1 MKFKKQP
8 IGLKKKSIK
17 NDLEIDLEENLNI
30 NNEIVKTSNKVL
42 NTLINN
48 RINTDSNTINKN
60 NANLRGTVH
69 FKNIKEN
76 KVFSDKQTYTKK
88 ELRKTMS
95 GFFNK
100 QKRASINNFREF
112 TALNTN
118 NKKIMNH
125 SFSIRNLNVNK
136 LIKKTNNYI
145 TYDDLYFEDDMFIPE
160 SSSFPNEN
168 EEDFLLK
175 LQFIE
180 DNDYNEDIIDFSKRS
195 NSINYKIDN
204 KDNIHMK
211 YFSNKEKQ
219 IDKKPSELKIDDLF
233 FEEKEIKGKN
243 ILFLDSQRNS
253 NNTLNTLRTNS
264 ISKNDSNEPSISFIS
279 INLLIKKIA
288 LENFRN
294 NYPDVMKCFMQ
305 QFKYFI
311 PLNKLI
317 KKLISAI
324 NFYKKLNKNS
334 TELVLLLDEIILEN
348 YYSIIEDK
356 SLIEQIKSFYNQIIN
371 IKWNNLQ
378 IKEHI
383 KTINSLLL
391 NKDFEVHKKKNNNN
405 TSFNKNKNTISEKKH
420 TLGAKSKSFYLHK
433 KCNKEIKEKS
443 RKHNYNYFYIFD
455 YTKEELAAYLTID
468 SYQLISNI
476 PIDEFFNKKFCS
488 KTKEKSA
495 PNIIKITNRASK
507 LVLFIIEDICSYD
520 RKSERVEVIEKWLKV
535 AFVCLEMKNFNDLI
549 MLNSLFCSYLFKKMK
564 LTWQKIP
571 KKTLNYIDKLKKF
584 CSGNQC
590 YINIRKEMFKC
601 KGKPHVPYLGILLKE
616 IMGIEELKYII
627 DNSNINVRKLL
638 KLNHTI
644 NHFFEFT
651 QQKYN
656 FDKSNSL
663 EILSNI
669 NPLDSEEIEDIIKKL
684 EPKLTISAKKNDKK
698 RITNSDKLFYKQN

>member
-8 IGLKKKSIK
+8 ISLKKKSVM
-17 NDLEIDLEENLNI
+17 NDLDLDENLNI
-30 NNEIVKTSNKVL
+30 NKEIIKTSNKVL

-48 RINTDSNTINKN
+48 RINTDSNKIINN
-60 NANLRGTVH
+60 NSNLRGTIH
-69 FKNIKEN
+69 FKDIKEN
-76 KVFSDKQTYTKK
+76 KVFSDKQIYTKK

-118 NKKIMNH
+118 NKKTMNH
-125 SFSIRNLNVNK
+125 SFNIRNLNVNK
-136 LIKKTNNYI
+136 LIKKNYNYI
-145 TYDDLYFEDDMFIPE
+145 TYDDFYFEDDMFIPE

-180 DNDYNEDIIDFSKRS
+180 ENDYNEDIIDFSKRS
-195 NSINYKIDN
+195 NSISHKIDN

-211 YFSNKEKQ
+211 YFSNKEKK
-219 IDKKPSELKIDDLF
+219 IDKKSSELKIDDLF
-233 FEEKEIKGKN
+233 FEENEIKGKN
-243 ILFLDSQRNS
+243 ILFLDNQRNS
-253 NNTLNTLRTNS
+253 NNIHRNNS
-264 ISKNDSNEPSISFIS
+264 ITKTDSNESNISFIS
-279 INLLIKKIA
+279 INLFIKKIA
-288 LENFRN
+288 FENFRN

-311 PLNKLI
+311 PINKLI
-317 KKLISAI
+317 KKLISAF
-324 NFYKKLNKNS
+324 NFYRKLNKNS
-334 TELVLLLDEIILEN
+334 TELILLLDEIILEN

-356 SLIEQIKSFYNQIIN
+356 SLIEQIKNFYSQVIN

-378 IKEHI
+378 VKEHI
-383 KTINSLLL
+383 KTINSFLL
-391 NKDFEVHKKKNNNN
+391 NKDFEVNKKKNSNNISFNNN
-405 TSFNKNKNTISEKKH
+405 RNTIIDKRY
-420 TLGAKSKSFYLHK
+420 TLGVKSKSFFGYK
-433 KCNKEIKEKS
+433 KSNKEIKEKS

-520 RKSERVEVIEKWLKV
+520 HKSERVEAIEKWLKV
-535 AFVCLEMKNFNDLI
+535 AFACLEMKNFNDLI

-571 KKTLNYIDKLKKF
+571 KKTLNYIEKLKKF

-601 KGKPHVPYLGILLKE
+601 KGKAYVPYLGILLKE

-638 KLNHTI
+638 KLNQAI
-644 NHFFEFT
+644 SHFFEFRH
-651 QQKYN
+651 QKYN
-656 FDKSNSL
+656 FGKSNNL

-669 NPLDSEEIEDIIKKL
+669 NPLDSEEIEEIIKQL
-684 EPKLTISAKKNDKK
+684 EPKLMVSAKKGDKK
-698 RITNSDKLFYKQN
+698 RITNSDKLFYK

>member
-8 IGLKKKSIK
+8 ISLKKKSVM
-17 NDLEIDLEENLNI
+17 NDLEIDLDENLNI
-30 NNEIVKTSNKVL
+30 NKEIVKTSNKVL

-48 RINTDSNTINKN
+48 RIITDSNKISKN
-60 NANLRGTVH
+60 NSNLRGTVH
-69 FKNIKEN
+69 FKDSKEN

-112 TALNTN
+112 TALNVN
-118 NKKIMNH
+118 NKKTMNH

-136 LIKKTNNYI
+136 LVKKAYNNI
-145 TYDDLYFEDDMFIPE
+145 TYDDFYFEDDMFIPE

-180 DNDYNEDIIDFSKRS
+180 ENDYNEDIIDFTKRS
-195 NSINYKIDN
+195 NSISHKIDN
-204 KDNIHMK
+204 KDNIHLK
-211 YFSNKEKQ
+211 FFSNKEKK
-219 IDKKPSELKIDDLF
+219 IENKKSSELKIDDLF
-233 FEEKEIKGKN
+233 FEENEIKGKN
-243 ILFLDSQRNS
+243 ILFLDNQRNS
-253 NNTLNTLRTNS
+253 YNIHRNNS
-264 ISKNDSNEPSISFIS
+264 ITKTDSNEANISFIS
-279 INLLIKKIA
+279 VNLLIKKIA
-288 LENFRN
+288 FENFRN

-317 KKLISAI
+317 KKLISAF
-324 NFYKKLNKNS
+324 NFYKKLNKYS
-334 TELVLLLDEIILEN
+334 TELILLLDEIVLEN

-356 SLIEQIKSFYNQIIN
+356 SLIEQIKNFYSQIFS

-378 IKEHI
+378 VKEHL
-383 KTINSLLL
+383 KAINSLLF
-391 NKDFEVHKKKNNNN
+391 NKDFEFNKKKNNNN
-405 TSFNKNKNTISEKKH
+405 TSFNKNRNTIIDKRY
-420 TLGAKSKSFYLHK
+420 TLGVKSKSFYGHK
-433 KCNKEIKEKS
+433 KSNKEIKEKS

-507 LVLFIIEDICSYD
+507 LVLYIIEDICSYD
-520 RKSERVEVIEKWLKV
+520 HKSERVEAIEKWLKV
-535 AFVCLEMKNFNDLI
+535 AFACLEMKNFNDLI

-571 KKTLNYIDKLKKF
+571 KKTLNYIEKLKKF

-601 KGKPHVPYLGILLKE
+601 KGKAHVPYLGILLKE

-638 KLNHTI
+638 KLNQAI
-644 NHFFEFT
+644 YHFFEFR
-651 QQKYN
+651 QHKYN
-656 FDKSNSL
+656 VGKSNNL

-669 NPLDSEEIEDIIKKL
+669 NPLDSEEIEEIIKQL
-684 EPKLTISAKKNDKK
+684 EPKLTISAKKGDKK
-698 RITNSDKLFYKQN
+698 RITNSDKLFYK

>member
-8 IGLKKKSIK
+8 ISLKKKSVM
-17 NDLEIDLEENLNI
+17 NDLDLDENLNI
-30 NNEIVKTSNKVL
+30 NKEIIKTSNKVL

-48 RINTDSNTINKN
+48 RINTDSNKIIKN
-60 NANLRGTVH
+60 NSNLRGTIN
-69 FKNIKEN
+69 FKDIKEN
-76 KVFSDKQTYTKK
+76 KVFSDKQIYTKK

-118 NKKIMNH
+118 NKKTMNH
-125 SFSIRNLNVNK
+125 SFNIRNLNVNK
-136 LIKKTNNYI
+136 LIKKNYNYI
-145 TYDDLYFEDDMFIPE
+145 TYDDFYFEDDMFIPE

-180 DNDYNEDIIDFSKRS
+180 ENDYNEDIIDFSKRS
-195 NSINYKIDN
+195 NSISHKIDN

-211 YFSNKEKQ
+211 YFSNKEKK
-219 IDKKPSELKIDDLF
+219 IDKKSSELKIDDLF
-233 FEEKEIKGKN
+233 FEENEIKGKN
-243 ILFLDSQRNS
+243 ILFLDNQRNS
-253 NNTLNTLRTNS
+253 NNIHRNNS
-264 ISKNDSNEPSISFIS
+264 ITKTDSNESNISFIS
-279 INLLIKKIA
+279 INLFIKKIA
-288 LENFRN
+288 FENFRN

-311 PLNKLI
+311 PINKLI
-317 KKLISAI
+317 KKLISAF
-324 NFYKKLNKNS
+324 NFYRKLNKNS
-334 TELVLLLDEIILEN
+334 TELILLLDEIILEN

-356 SLIEQIKSFYNQIIN
+356 NLIEQIKNFYSQVIN

-378 IKEHI
+378 VKEHI
-383 KTINSLLL
+383 KTINSFLL
-391 NKDFEVHKKKNNNN
+391 NKDFEVNKKKNSNNISFNNN
-405 TSFNKNKNTISEKKH
+405 RNTIIDKRY
-420 TLGAKSKSFYLHK
+420 TLGVKSKSFFGYK
-433 KCNKEIKEKS
+433 KSNKEIKEKS

-507 LVLFIIEDICSYD
+507 LVLFIVEDICSYD
-520 RKSERVEVIEKWLKV
+520 HKSERVEAIEKWLKV
-535 AFVCLEMKNFNDLI
+535 AFACLEMKNFNDLI

-571 KKTLNYIDKLKKF
+571 KKTLNYIEKLKKF

-590 YINIRKEMFKC
+590 YINIRKEIFKC
-601 KGKPHVPYLGILLKE
+601 KGKAHVPYLGILLKE

-638 KLNHTI
+638 KLNQAI
-644 NHFFEFT
+644 SHFFEFRH
-651 QQKYN
+651 QKYN
-656 FDKSNSL
+656 FGKSNNL

-669 NPLDSEEIEDIIKKL
+669 NPLDSEEIEEIIKQL
-684 EPKLTISAKKNDKK
+684 EPKLTVSAKKGDKK
-698 RITNSDKLFYKQN
+698 RITNSDKLFYK

>member
-1 MKFKKQP
+1 
-8 IGLKKKSIK
+8 
-17 NDLEIDLEENLNI
+17 
-30 NNEIVKTSNKVL
+30 
-42 NTLINN
+42 
-48 RINTDSNTINKN
+48 
-60 NANLRGTVH
+60 
-69 FKNIKEN
+69 
-76 KVFSDKQTYTKK
+76 
-88 ELRKTMS
+88 MS

-118 NKKIMNH
+118 NKKTMNH

-136 LIKKTNNYI
+136 IIKNTNNYI
-145 TYDDLYFEDDMFIPE
+145 TYDDFYFEDDMFIPE

-180 DNDYNEDIIDFSKRS
+180 DNDYNEDIIDFTKRS
-195 NSINYKIDN
+195 NSISHKIDN

-211 YFSNKEKQ
+211 YFSNKEKKF
-219 IDKKPSELKIDDLF
+219 DKQSSELKIDELF
-233 FEEKEIKGKN
+233 FEENEIKGKN
-243 ILFLDSQRNS
+243 ILFLDNQRNS
-253 NNTLNTLRTNS
+253 NNIYRNNS
-264 ISKNDSNEPSISFIS
+264 ITKNDSNESNISFIS
-279 INLLIKKIA
+279 INLFIKKIA
-288 LENFRN
+288 FENFRN
-294 NYPDVMKCFMQ
+294 NYPDVMKCFMH

-311 PLNKLI
+311 PLNKFI
-317 KKLISAI
+317 KKLISAF
-324 NFYKKLNKNS
+324 NFYKKLSKNS
-334 TELVLLLDEIILEN
+334 TELVLLLDEIVLEN

-356 SLIEQIKSFYNQIIN
+356 NLLEQIKNFYSQIIN

-378 IKEHI
+378 VKEHI
-383 KTINSLLL
+383 KTINSFLL
-391 NKDFEVHKKKNNNN
+391 NKDFEVNKKKNNNN
-405 TSFNKNKNTISEKKH
+405 TSFKKIRNNIIDQKH
-420 TLGAKSKSFYLHK
+420 ILGAKSKSFYGHK
-433 KCNKEIKEKS
+433 KSNKEIKEKT

-476 PIDEFFNKKFCS
+476 PIEEFFNKKFCS

-495 PNIIKITNRASK
+495 PNIIKITDRASK

-520 RKSERVEVIEKWLKV
+520 RKSERVDAIEKWLRV
-535 AFVCLEMKNFNDLI
+535 AFVCMEMKNFNDLI

-571 KKTLNYIDKLKKF
+571 KKTLNYIEKLKKF

-590 YINIRKEMFKC
+590 YINIRKEIFKC

-638 KLNHTI
+638 KLNQAI
-644 NHFFEFT
+644 SHFFEFRH
-651 QQKYN
+651 QKYN
-656 FDKSNSL
+656 FGKSNNL

-669 NPLDSEEIEDIIKKL
+669 NPLDSEEIEEIIKQL
-684 EPKLTISAKKNDKK
+684 EPKLTVSVKKGDKK
-698 RITNSDKLFYKQN
+698 RITNSDKLFYK

>member
-8 IGLKKKSIK
+8 ISLKKKSVM
-17 NDLEIDLEENLNI
+17 NDLDLDENLNI
-30 NNEIVKTSNKVL
+30 NKEIIKTSNKVL

-48 RINTDSNTINKN
+48 RINTDSNKIIKN
-60 NANLRGTVH
+60 NSNLRGTIH
-69 FKNIKEN
+69 FKDIKEN
-76 KVFSDKQTYTKK
+76 KVFSDKQIYTKK

-118 NKKIMNH
+118 NKKTMNH
-125 SFSIRNLNVNK
+125 SFNIRNLNVNK
-136 LIKKTNNYI
+136 LIKKNYNYI
-145 TYDDLYFEDDMFIPE
+145 TYDDFYFEDDMFIPE

-180 DNDYNEDIIDFSKRS
+180 ENDYNEDIIDFSKRS
-195 NSINYKIDN
+195 NSISYKIDN

-211 YFSNKEKQ
+211 YFSNKEKK
-219 IDKKPSELKIDDLF
+219 IDKKSSELKIDDLF
-233 FEEKEIKGKN
+233 FEENEIKGKN
-243 ILFLDSQRNS
+243 ILFLDNQRNS
-253 NNTLNTLRTNS
+253 NNIHRNNS
-264 ISKNDSNEPSISFIS
+264 ITKTDSNESNISFIS
-279 INLLIKKIA
+279 INLFIKKIA
-288 LENFRN
+288 FENFRN

-311 PLNKLI
+311 PINKLI
-317 KKLISAI
+317 KKLISAF
-324 NFYKKLNKNS
+324 NFYRKLNKNS
-334 TELVLLLDEIILEN
+334 TELILLLDEIILEN

-356 SLIEQIKSFYNQIIN
+356 SLIEQIKNFYSQVIN

-378 IKEHI
+378 VKEHI
-383 KTINSLLL
+383 KTINSFLL
-391 NKDFEVHKKKNNNN
+391 NKDFEVNKKKNSNNISFNNN
-405 TSFNKNKNTISEKKH
+405 RNTIIDKRY
-420 TLGAKSKSFYLHK
+420 TLGVKSKSFFGYK
-433 KCNKEIKEKS
+433 KSNKEIKEKS

-507 LVLFIIEDICSYD
+507 LVLFIVEDICSYD
-520 RKSERVEVIEKWLKV
+520 HKSERVEAIEKWLKV
-535 AFVCLEMKNFNDLI
+535 AFACLEMKNFNDLI

-571 KKTLNYIDKLKKF
+571 KKTLNYIEKLKKF

-601 KGKPHVPYLGILLKE
+601 KGKAHVPYLGILLKE

-638 KLNHTI
+638 KLNQAI
-644 NHFFEFT
+644 SHFFEFRH
-651 QQKYN
+651 QKYN
-656 FDKSNSL
+656 FGKSNNL

-669 NPLDSEEIEDIIKKL
+669 NPLDSEEIEEIIKQL
-684 EPKLTISAKKNDKK
+684 EPKLMVSAKKGDKK
-698 RITNSDKLFYKQN
+698 RITNSDKLFYK

>member
-8 IGLKKKSIK
+8 ISLKKKSVM
-17 NDLEIDLEENLNI
+17 NDLEIDLDENLNI
-30 NNEIVKTSNKVL
+30 NKEIIKTSNKVL

-48 RINTDSNTINKN
+48 RINTDSNKIIKN
-60 NANLRGTVH
+60 NSNLRGTIH
-69 FKNIKEN
+69 FKDIKEN
-76 KVFSDKQTYTKK
+76 KVFSDKQAYTKK

-118 NKKIMNH
+118 NKKTMNH
-125 SFSIRNLNVNK
+125 SFNIRNLNVNK
-136 LIKKTNNYI
+136 LIKKNYNYI
-145 TYDDLYFEDDMFIPE
+145 TYDDFYFEDDMFIPE

-180 DNDYNEDIIDFSKRS
+180 ENDYNEDIIDFSKRS
-195 NSINYKIDN
+195 NSISHKIDN

-211 YFSNKEKQ
+211 YFSNKEKK
-219 IDKKPSELKIDDLF
+219 IDKKSSELKIDDLF
-233 FEEKEIKGKN
+233 FEENEIKGKN
-243 ILFLDSQRNS
+243 ILFLDNQRNS
-253 NNTLNTLRTNS
+253 NNIYRNNS
-264 ISKNDSNEPSISFIS
+264 ITKNDSNESNISFIS
-279 INLLIKKIA
+279 INLFIKKIA
-288 LENFRN
+288 FENFRN

-311 PLNKLI
+311 PINKLI
-317 KKLISAI
+317 KKLISAF
-324 NFYKKLNKNS
+324 NFYRKLNKNS
-334 TELVLLLDEIILEN
+334 TELILLLDEIILEN

-356 SLIEQIKSFYNQIIN
+356 SLIEQIKNFYSQVIN

-378 IKEHI
+378 VKEHI
-383 KTINSLLL
+383 KTINSLLM
-391 NKDFEVHKKKNNNN
+391 NKDFEVNKKKNNNN
-405 TSFNKNKNTISEKKH
+405 TSFNKIRNTINDKKH
-420 TLGAKSKSFYLHK
+420 ILGAKSKSFYGHK
-433 KCNKEIKEKS
+433 KSNKEIKEKS

-476 PIDEFFNKKFCS
+476 PIEEFFNKKFCS

-507 LVLFIIEDICSYD
+507 LVLFIVEDICSYD
-520 RKSERVEVIEKWLKV
+520 HKSERVEAIEKWLKV
-535 AFVCLEMKNFNDLI
+535 AFACLEMKNFNDLI

-571 KKTLNYIDKLKKF
+571 KKTLNYIEKLKKF

-601 KGKPHVPYLGILLKE
+601 KGKAYVPYLGILLKE

-638 KLNHTI
+638 KLNQAI
-644 NHFFEFT
+644 SHFFEFRH
-651 QQKYN
+651 QKYN
-656 FDKSNSL
+656 FGKSNNL

-669 NPLDSEEIEDIIKKL
+669 NPLDSEEIEEIIKQL
-684 EPKLTISAKKNDKK
+684 EPKLTVSAKKGDKK
-698 RITNSDKLFYKQN
+698 RITNSDKLFYK

>member
-8 IGLKKKSIK
+8 ITLKKKSVI
-17 NDLEIDLEENLNI
+17 NDYEIDLDENLNI
-30 NNEIVKTSNKVL
+30 NKEIIKTSNKVL

-48 RINTDSNTINKN
+48 KINTDSNKIIKSNY
-60 NANLRGTVH
+60 NLRGTLP
-69 FKNIKEN
+69 FKDKNEN
-76 KVFSDKQTYTKK
+76 KVFSEKQIYTKK

-118 NKKIMNH
+118 NKKTMNH

-136 LIKKTNNYI
+136 IIKKTNNYI
-145 TYDDLYFEDDMFIPE
+145 TYDDFYFEDDMFIPE

-180 DNDYNEDIIDFSKRS
+180 ENDYNEDIIDFSKRS
-195 NSINYKIDN
+195 NSISHKIDN

-211 YFSNKEKQ
+211 YFSNKEKKF
-219 IDKKPSELKIDDLF
+219 DKQSSELKIDELF
-233 FEEKEIKGKN
+233 FEENEIKGKN
-243 ILFLDSQRNS
+243 ILFLDNQRNS
-253 NNTLNTLRTNS
+253 NNIHRNNS
-264 ISKNDSNEPSISFIS
+264 ITKTDSNESNISFIS
-279 INLLIKKIA
+279 INLFIKKIA
-288 LENFRN
+288 FENFRN
-294 NYPDVMKCFMQ
+294 NYPNIMKCFMQ

-317 KKLISAI
+317 KKLISAF
-324 NFYKKLNKNS
+324 NFYKKLNRNS
-334 TELVLLLDEIILEN
+334 TELVLLLDELVLEN

-356 SLIEQIKSFYNQIIN
+356 SLIEQIKIFYSQIIN

-383 KTINSLLL
+383 KTINSLLM
-391 NKDFEVHKKKNNNN
+391 NKDFEVNKKKNNNN
-405 TSFNKNKNTISEKKH
+405 TSFNKIRNTINDKKH
-420 TLGAKSKSFYLHK
+420 FLGAKSKSFYGHK
-433 KCNKEIKEKS
+433 KSNKEIKEKS

-507 LVLFIIEDICSYD
+507 LVLFIVEDICSYD
-520 RKSERVEVIEKWLKV
+520 HKSERVEAIEKWLKV
-535 AFVCLEMKNFNDLI
+535 AFACLEMKNFNDLI

-571 KKTLNYIDKLKKF
+571 KKTLNYIEKLKKF

-601 KGKPHVPYLGILLKE
+601 KGKAHVPYLGILLKE

-638 KLNHTI
+638 KLNQAI
-644 NHFFEFT
+644 CHFFEFK

-656 FDKSNSL
+656 FDKSNNL

-669 NPLDSEEIEDIIKKL
+669 NPLESEEIEDIIKQL
-684 EPKLTISAKKNDKK
+684 EPKLTISAKKNDRK
-698 RITNSDKLFYKQN
+698 RITNSDKLFYK

>member
-8 IGLKKKSIK
+8 ISLKKKSVI
-17 NDLEIDLEENLNI
+17 NDYEIDLDENLNI
-30 NNEIVKTSNKVL
+30 NKEIIKTSNKVL

-48 RINTDSNTINKN
+48 KINTDSNKIIKSNC
-60 NANLRGTVH
+60 NLRGTLP
-69 FKNIKEN
+69 FKDIKEN
-76 KVFSDKQTYTKK
+76 KVFSDKQIYTKK

-118 NKKIMNH
+118 NKKTMNH

-136 LIKKTNNYI
+136 IIKKTNNYI
-145 TYDDLYFEDDMFIPE
+145 TYDDFYFEDDMFIPE

-180 DNDYNEDIIDFSKRS
+180 ENDYNEDIIDFTKRS
-195 NSINYKIDN
+195 NSISHKIDN

-211 YFSNKEKQ
+211 YFSNKEKKFEKQ
-219 IDKKPSELKIDDLF
+219 SSELKIDDLF
-233 FEEKEIKGKN
+233 FEENEIKGKN
-243 ILFLDSQRNS
+243 ILFLDNQRNS
-253 NNTLNTLRTNS
+253 NNINRNNS
-264 ISKNDSNEPSISFIS
+264 ITKNDSNESNISFIS
-279 INLLIKKIA
+279 INLFIKKIA
-288 LENFRN
+288 FENFRN
-294 NYPDVMKCFMQ
+294 NYPDIMKCFMQ

-317 KKLISAI
+317 KKLISAF
-324 NFYKKLNKNS
+324 NFYKKLNRNS
-334 TELVLLLDEIILEN
+334 TELVLLLDELVLEN

-356 SLIEQIKSFYNQIIN
+356 SLIEQIKNFYSQIIN

-383 KTINSLLL
+383 KTINSLLM
-391 NKDFEVHKKKNNNN
+391 NKDFEVNKKKNNNN
-405 TSFNKNKNTISEKKH
+405 TSFNKIRNTINDKKH
-420 TLGAKSKSFYLHK
+420 FLGAKSKSFYGHK
-433 KCNKEIKEKS
+433 KSNKEIKEKS

-520 RKSERVEVIEKWLKV
+520 HKSERVDAIEKWLRV
-535 AFVCLEMKNFNDLI
+535 AFVCMEMKNFNDLI

-601 KGKPHVPYLGILLKE
+601 KGKAHVPYLGILLKE

-638 KLNHTI
+638 KLNQAI
-644 NHFFEFT
+644 GHFFEFK

-656 FDKSNSL
+656 FDKSNNL

-669 NPLDSEEIEDIIKKL
+669 NPLDSEEIEDIIKQL
-684 EPKLTISAKKNDKK
+684 EPKLIISAKKNDRK
-698 RITNSDKLFYKQN
+698 RITNSDKLFYK

>member
-8 IGLKKKSIK
+8 ISLKKKSVI
-17 NDLEIDLEENLNI
+17 NDYEIDLDENLNI
-30 NNEIVKTSNKVL
+30 NKEIIKTSNKVL

-48 RINTDSNTINKN
+48 RINTDSNKIIKN
-60 NANLRGTVH
+60 NSNLRGTLP
-69 FKNIKEN
+69 FKDIKEN
-76 KVFSDKQTYTKK
+76 KVFSDKQIYTKK

-118 NKKIMNH
+118 NKKTMNH
-125 SFSIRNLNVNK
+125 SFNIRNLNVNK
-136 LIKKTNNYI
+136 LIKKNYNYI
-145 TYDDLYFEDDMFIPE
+145 TYDDFYFEDDMFIPE

-180 DNDYNEDIIDFSKRS
+180 ENDYNEDIIDFTKRS
-195 NSINYKIDN
+195 NSISHKIDN

-211 YFSNKEKQ
+211 YFSNKEKK
-219 IDKKPSELKIDDLF
+219 IDKKSSELKIDDLF
-233 FEEKEIKGKN
+233 FEENEIKGKN
-243 ILFLDSQRNS
+243 ILFLDNQRNS
-253 NNTLNTLRTNS
+253 NNINRNNS
-264 ISKNDSNEPSISFIS
+264 ITKNDSNESNISFIS
-279 INLLIKKIA
+279 INLFIKKIA
-288 LENFRN
+288 FENFRN
-294 NYPDVMKCFMQ
+294 NYPDIMKCFMQ

-317 KKLISAI
+317 KKLISAF
-324 NFYKKLNKNS
+324 NFYKKLNRNS
-334 TELVLLLDEIILEN
+334 TELVLLLDELVLEN

-356 SLIEQIKSFYNQIIN
+356 SLIEQIKNFYSQIIN

-383 KTINSLLL
+383 KTINSLLM
-391 NKDFEVHKKKNNNN
+391 NKDFEVNKKKNNNN
-405 TSFNKNKNTISEKKH
+405 TSFNKIRNTINDKKH
-420 TLGAKSKSFYLHK
+420 FLGAKSKSFYGHK
-433 KCNKEIKEKS
+433 KSNKEIKEKS

-520 RKSERVEVIEKWLKV
+520 HKSERVDAIEKWLRV
-535 AFVCLEMKNFNDLI
+535 AFVCMEMKNFNDLI

-601 KGKPHVPYLGILLKE
+601 KGKAHVPYLGILLKE

-638 KLNHTI
+638 KLNQAI
-644 NHFFEFT
+644 CHFFEFK

-656 FDKSNSL
+656 FDKSNNL

-669 NPLDSEEIEDIIKKL
+669 NPLDSEEIEDIIKQL
-684 EPKLTISAKKNDKK
+684 EPKLTISAKKNDRK
-698 RITNSDKLFYKQN
+698 RITNSDKLFYK

>member
-8 IGLKKKSIK
+8 ISLKKKSVM
-17 NDLEIDLEENLNI
+17 NDLDLDENLNI
-30 NNEIVKTSNKVL
+30 NKEIIKTSNKVL

-48 RINTDSNTINKN
+48 RINTDSNKIINN
-60 NANLRGTVH
+60 NSNLRGTIH
-69 FKNIKEN
+69 FKDIKEN
-76 KVFSDKQTYTKK
+76 KVFSDKQIYTKK

-118 NKKIMNH
+118 NKKTMNH
-125 SFSIRNLNVNK
+125 SFNIRNLNVNK
-136 LIKKTNNYI
+136 LIKKNYNYI
-145 TYDDLYFEDDMFIPE
+145 TYDDFYFEDDMFIPE

-180 DNDYNEDIIDFSKRS
+180 ENDYNEDIIDFSKRS
-195 NSINYKIDN
+195 NSISHKIDN

-211 YFSNKEKQ
+211 YFSNKEKK
-219 IDKKPSELKIDDLF
+219 IDKKSSELKIDDLF
-233 FEEKEIKGKN
+233 FEENEIKGKN
-243 ILFLDSQRNS
+243 ILFLDNQRNS
-253 NNTLNTLRTNS
+253 NNIHRNNS
-264 ISKNDSNEPSISFIS
+264 ITKTDSNESNISFIS
-279 INLLIKKIA
+279 INLFIKKIA
-288 LENFRN
+288 FENFRN
-294 NYPDVMKCFMQ
+294 NYPEVMKCFMQ

-311 PLNKLI
+311 PINKLI
-317 KKLISAI
+317 KKLISAF
-324 NFYKKLNKNS
+324 NFYRKLNKNS
-334 TELVLLLDEIILEN
+334 TELILLLDEIILEN

-356 SLIEQIKSFYNQIIN
+356 SLIEQIKNFYSQVIN

-378 IKEHI
+378 VKEHI
-383 KTINSLLL
+383 KTINSFLL
-391 NKDFEVHKKKNNNN
+391 NKDFEVNKKKNSNNISFNNN
-405 TSFNKNKNTISEKKH
+405 RNTIIDKRY
-420 TLGAKSKSFYLHK
+420 TLGVKSKSFFGYK
-433 KCNKEIKEKS
+433 KSNKEIKEKS

-520 RKSERVEVIEKWLKV
+520 HKSERVEAIEKWLKV
-535 AFVCLEMKNFNDLI
+535 AFACLEMKNFNDLI

-571 KKTLNYIDKLKKF
+571 KKTLNYIEKLKKF

-601 KGKPHVPYLGILLKE
+601 KGKAHVPYLGILLKE

-638 KLNHTI
+638 KLNQAI
-644 NHFFEFT
+644 SHFFEFRH
-651 QQKYN
+651 QKYN
-656 FDKSNSL
+656 FGKSNNL

-669 NPLDSEEIEDIIKKL
+669 NPLDSEEIEEIIKQL
-684 EPKLTISAKKNDKK
+684 EPKLTVSAKKGDKK
-698 RITNSDKLFYKQN
+698 RITNSDKLFYK

>member
-8 IGLKKKSIK
+8 ISLKKKSVM
-17 NDLEIDLEENLNI
+17 NDLDLDENLNI
-30 NNEIVKTSNKVL
+30 NKEIIKTSNKVL

-48 RINTDSNTINKN
+48 RINTDSNKIINN
-60 NANLRGTVH
+60 NSNLRGTIH
-69 FKNIKEN
+69 FKDIKEN
-76 KVFSDKQTYTKK
+76 KVFSDKQIYTKK

-118 NKKIMNH
+118 NKKTMNH
-125 SFSIRNLNVNK
+125 SFNIRNLNVNK
-136 LIKKTNNYI
+136 LIKKNYNYI
-145 TYDDLYFEDDMFIPE
+145 TYDDFYFEDDMFIPE

-180 DNDYNEDIIDFSKRS
+180 ENDYNEDIIDFSKRS
-195 NSINYKIDN
+195 NSISHKIDN

-211 YFSNKEKQ
+211 YFSNKEKK
-219 IDKKPSELKIDDLF
+219 IDKKSSELKIDDLF
-233 FEEKEIKGKN
+233 FEENEIKGKN
-243 ILFLDSQRNS
+243 ILFLDNQRNS
-253 NNTLNTLRTNS
+253 NNIHRNNS
-264 ISKNDSNEPSISFIS
+264 ITKTDSNESNISFIS
-279 INLLIKKIA
+279 INLFIKKIA
-288 LENFRN
+288 FENFRN

-311 PLNKLI
+311 PINKLI
-317 KKLISAI
+317 KKLISAF
-324 NFYKKLNKNS
+324 NFYRKLNKNS
-334 TELVLLLDEIILEN
+334 TELILLLDEIILEN

-356 SLIEQIKSFYNQIIN
+356 SLIEQIKNFYSQVIN

-378 IKEHI
+378 VKEHI
-383 KTINSLLL
+383 KTINSFLL
-391 NKDFEVHKKKNNNN
+391 NKDFEVNKKKNSNNISFNNN
-405 TSFNKNKNTISEKKH
+405 RNTIIDKRY
-420 TLGAKSKSFYLHK
+420 TLGVKSKSFFGYK
-433 KCNKEIKEKS
+433 KSNKEIKEKS

-507 LVLFIIEDICSYD
+507 LVLFIVEDICSYD
-520 RKSERVEVIEKWLKV
+520 HKSERVEAIEKWLKV
-535 AFVCLEMKNFNDLI
+535 AFACLEMKNFNDLI

-571 KKTLNYIDKLKKF
+571 KKTLNYIEKLKKF

-601 KGKPHVPYLGILLKE
+601 KGKAYVPYLGILLKE

-638 KLNHTI
+638 KLNQAI
-644 NHFFEFT
+644 SHFFEFRH
-651 QQKYN
+651 QKYN
-656 FDKSNSL
+656 FGKSNNL

-669 NPLDSEEIEDIIKKL
+669 NPLDSEEIEEIIKQL
-684 EPKLTISAKKNDKK
+684 EPKLTVSAKKGDKK
-698 RITNSDKLFYKQN
+698 RITNSDKLFYK

>member
-8 IGLKKKSIK
+8 ISLKKKSVINDFE
-17 NDLEIDLEENLNI
+17 NDLDENLNI
-30 NNEIVKTSNKVL
+30 NKEIIKTSNKVL

-48 RINTDSNTINKN
+48 KINTDSNKIIQN
-60 NANLRGTVH
+60 NFNLRGTLP
-69 FKNIKEN
+69 FKDKNEN
-76 KVFSDKQTYTKK
+76 KVFSEKQIYTKK

-118 NKKIMNH
+118 NKKTMNH
-125 SFSIRNLNVNK
+125 SFNIRNLNVNK
-136 LIKKTNNYI
+136 IIKNTNNYI
-145 TYDDLYFEDDMFIPE
+145 TYDDFYFEDDMFIPE

-180 DNDYNEDIIDFSKRS
+180 ENDYNEDIIDFSKRS
-195 NSINYKIDN
+195 NSIGHKIDN

-211 YFSNKEKQ
+211 YFSNKEKKF
-219 IDKKPSELKIDDLF
+219 DKQSSELKIDELF
-233 FEEKEIKGKN
+233 FEENEIKGKN
-243 ILFLDSQRNS
+243 ILFLDNQRNS
-253 NNTLNTLRTNS
+253 NNIYRNNS
-264 ISKNDSNEPSISFIS
+264 ITKNDSNESNISFIS
-279 INLLIKKIA
+279 INLFIKKIA
-288 LENFRN
+288 FENFRN
-294 NYPDVMKCFMQ
+294 NYPNIMKCFMQ

-311 PLNKLI
+311 PLNKLV
-317 KKLISAI
+317 KKLISAF

-334 TELVLLLDEIILEN
+334 TELVLLLDELVLEN

-356 SLIEQIKSFYNQIIN
+356 SLIEQIKNFYSQIIN

-378 IKEHI
+378 VKEHI
-383 KTINSLLL
+383 KTINSLLM
-391 NKDFEVHKKKNNNN
+391 NKDFEVNKKKNNNN
-405 TSFNKNKNTISEKKH
+405 TSFNKNRNIINDKKH
-420 TLGAKSKSFYLHK
+420 ILGAKSKSFYGHK
-433 KCNKEIKEKS
+433 KSNKEIKEKS

-476 PIDEFFNKKFCS
+476 PIEEFFNKKFCS

-495 PNIIKITNRASK
+495 PNIIKITDRASK

-520 RKSERVEVIEKWLKV
+520 RKSERVDAIEKWLRV
-535 AFVCLEMKNFNDLI
+535 AFVCMEMKNFNDLI

-571 KKTLNYIDKLKKF
+571 KKTLNYIEKLKKF

-590 YINIRKEMFKC
+590 YINIRKEIFKC
-601 KGKPHVPYLGILLKE
+601 KGKAHVPYLGILLKE

-638 KLNHTI
+638 KLNQAI
-644 NHFFEFT
+644 SHFFEFRH
-651 QQKYN
+651 QKYN
-656 FDKSNSL
+656 FGKSNNL

-669 NPLDSEEIEDIIKKL
+669 NPLDSEEIEDIIKQL

-698 RITNSDKLFYKQN
+698 RITNSDKLFYK

>member
-8 IGLKKKSIK
+8 ISLKKKSVM
-17 NDLEIDLEENLNI
+17 NDLDLDENLNI
-30 NNEIVKTSNKVL
+30 NKEIIKTSNKVL

-48 RINTDSNTINKN
+48 RINTDSNKIIKN
-60 NANLRGTVH
+60 NSNLRGTIN
-69 FKNIKEN
+69 FKDIKEN
-76 KVFSDKQTYTKK
+76 KVFSDKQIYTKK

-118 NKKIMNH
+118 NKKTMNH
-125 SFSIRNLNVNK
+125 SFNIRNLNVNK
-136 LIKKTNNYI
+136 LIKKNYNYI
-145 TYDDLYFEDDMFIPE
+145 TYDDFYFEDDMFIPE

-180 DNDYNEDIIDFSKRS
+180 ENDYNEDIIDFSKRS
-195 NSINYKIDN
+195 NSISHKIDN

-211 YFSNKEKQ
+211 YFSNKEKK
-219 IDKKPSELKIDDLF
+219 IDKKSSELKIDDLF
-233 FEEKEIKGKN
+233 FEENEIKGKN
-243 ILFLDSQRNS
+243 ILFLDNQRNS
-253 NNTLNTLRTNS
+253 NNIHRNNS
-264 ISKNDSNEPSISFIS
+264 ITKTDSNESNISFIS
-279 INLLIKKIA
+279 INLFIKKIA
-288 LENFRN
+288 FENFRN

-311 PLNKLI
+311 PINKLI
-317 KKLISAI
+317 KKLISAF
-324 NFYKKLNKNS
+324 NFYRKLNKNS
-334 TELVLLLDEIILEN
+334 TELILLLDEIILEN

-356 SLIEQIKSFYNQIIN
+356 NLIEQIKNFYSQVIN

-378 IKEHI
+378 VKEHI
-383 KTINSLLL
+383 KTINSFLL
-391 NKDFEVHKKKNNNN
+391 NKDFEVNKKKNSNNISFNNN
-405 TSFNKNKNTISEKKH
+405 RNTIIDKRY
-420 TLGAKSKSFYLHK
+420 TLGVKSKSFFGYK
-433 KCNKEIKEKS
+433 KSNKEIKEKS

-507 LVLFIIEDICSYD
+507 LVLFIVEDICSYD
-520 RKSERVEVIEKWLKV
+520 HKSERVEAIEKWLKV
-535 AFVCLEMKNFNDLI
+535 AFACLEMKNFNDLI

-571 KKTLNYIDKLKKF
+571 KKTLNYIEKLKKF

-590 YINIRKEMFKC
+590 YINIRKEIFKC
-601 KGKPHVPYLGILLKE
+601 KGKAHVPYLGILLKE

-638 KLNHTI
+638 KLNQAI
-644 NHFFEFT
+644 SHFFEFRH
-651 QQKYN
+651 QKYN
-656 FDKSNSL
+656 FGKSNNL

-669 NPLDSEEIEDIIKKL
+669 NPLDSEEIEEIIKQL
-684 EPKLTISAKKNDKK
+684 EPKLTVSSKKGDKK
-698 RITNSDKLFYKQN
+698 RITNSDKLFYK

>member
-8 IGLKKKSIK
+8 ISLKKKSVI
-17 NDLEIDLEENLNI
+17 NDYEIDLDENLNI
-30 NNEIVKTSNKVL
+30 NKEIIKTSNKVL

-48 RINTDSNTINKN
+48 RINTDSNKIIKSNC
-60 NANLRGTVH
+60 NLRGTLP
-69 FKNIKEN
+69 FKDIKEN
-76 KVFSDKQTYTKK
+76 KVFSDKQIYTKK

-118 NKKIMNH
+118 NKKTMNH

-136 LIKKTNNYI
+136 IIKKTNNYI
-145 TYDDLYFEDDMFIPE
+145 TYDDFYFEDDMFIPE

-180 DNDYNEDIIDFSKRS
+180 ENDYNEDIIDFTKRS
-195 NSINYKIDN
+195 NSISHKIDN

-211 YFSNKEKQ
+211 YFSNKEKKFEKQ
-219 IDKKPSELKIDDLF
+219 SSELKIDDLF
-233 FEEKEIKGKN
+233 FEENEIKGKN
-243 ILFLDSQRNS
+243 ILFLDNQRNS
-253 NNTLNTLRTNS
+253 NNINRNNS
-264 ISKNDSNEPSISFIS
+264 ITKNDSNESNISFIS
-279 INLLIKKIA
+279 INLFIKKIA
-288 LENFRN
+288 FENFRN
-294 NYPDVMKCFMQ
+294 NYPDIMKCFMQ

-317 KKLISAI
+317 KKLISAF
-324 NFYKKLNKNS
+324 NFYKKLNRNS
-334 TELVLLLDEIILEN
+334 TELVLLLDELVLEN

-356 SLIEQIKSFYNQIIN
+356 SLIEQIKNFYSQIIN

-383 KTINSLLL
+383 KTINSLLM
-391 NKDFEVHKKKNNNN
+391 NKDFEVNKKKNNNN
-405 TSFNKNKNTISEKKH
+405 TSFNKIRNTINDKKH
-420 TLGAKSKSFYLHK
+420 FLGAKSKSFYGHK
-433 KCNKEIKEKS
+433 KSNKEIKEKS

-455 YTKEELAAYLTID
+455 YTKAELAAYLTID

-520 RKSERVEVIEKWLKV
+520 HKSERVDAIEKWLRV
-535 AFVCLEMKNFNDLI
+535 AFVCMEMKNFNDLI

-601 KGKPHVPYLGILLKE
+601 KGKAHVPYLGILLKE

-638 KLNHTI
+638 KLNQAI
-644 NHFFEFT
+644 CHFFEFK

-656 FDKSNSL
+656 FDKSNNL

-669 NPLDSEEIEDIIKKL
+669 NPLDSEEIEDIIKQL
-684 EPKLTISAKKNDKK
+684 EPKLIISAKKNDRK
-698 RITNSDKLFYKQN
+698 RITNSDKLFYK

>member
-1 MKFKKQP
+1 MRFKKQP
-8 IGLKKKSIK
+8 ISLKRKSIK

-30 NNEIVKTSNKVL
+30 NNEIIKTSNKVL

-48 RINTDSNTINKN
+48 RINTDSNKNKN
-60 NANLRGTVH
+60 NFKLRGTVH
-69 FKNIKEN
+69 FNELKEN
-76 KVFSDKQTYTKK
+76 NIFSDKQTITKK

-118 NKKIMNH
+118 NKKTMNH
-125 SFSIRNLNVNK
+125 SFSLRNLNVNK
-136 LIKKTNNYI
+136 MINKPYNYI
-145 TYDDLYFEDDMFIPE
+145 TYDDFYFEDDMFIPE

-168 EEDFLLK
+168 EEDFLLR

-180 DNDYNEDIIDFSKRS
+180 ENDYNEDIIDYSKRS
-195 NSINYKIDN
+195 NSINYKLDN

-211 YFSNKEKQ
+211 YFSNQEKK
-219 IDKKPSELKIDDLF
+219 IDKKPCELKIDDLF

-243 ILFLDSQRNS
+243 ILILDNQKNANNIQRN
-253 NNTLNTLRTNS
+253 NS
-264 ISKNDSNEPSISFIS
+264 ITKIDSNESNISFIS

-288 LENFRN
+288 FENFRN
-294 NYPDVMKCFMQ
+294 NYPEVMKCFMQ

-317 KKLISAI
+317 KKLISAF

-334 TELVLLLDEIILEN
+334 SELVLLLDEIILEN
-348 YYSIIEDK
+348 FYSITADK
-356 SLIEQIKSFYNQIIN
+356 SLMEQIHNFYNQIFN
-371 IKWNNLQ
+371 LKWNNPQ

-383 KTINSLLL
+383 KTINSLLS
-391 NKDFEVHKKKNNNN
+391 NKDFEINKKKSNNNI
-405 TSFNKNKNTISEKKH
+405 SYNKNRNNAFDKKY
-420 TLGAKSKSFYLHK
+420 TLGVKSKSFYGHK
-433 KCNKEIKEKS
+433 KSSKEIKEKS
-443 RKHNYNYFYIFD
+443 RKHNYNYFYIYD

-520 RKSERVEVIEKWLKV
+520 HKSERVEAIEKWLKV
-535 AFVCLEMKNFNDLI
+535 AFTCLEMKNFNDLI

-564 LTWQKIP
+564 LTWQKLS

-590 YINIRKEMFKC
+590 YINIRKEIFKC

-616 IMGIEELKYII
+616 IMGIEELKYIT
-627 DNSNINVRKLL
+627 DNNNINVKKLL
-638 KLNHTI
+638 KLNQAI
-644 NHFFEFT
+644 SHFFEFR
-651 QQKYN
+651 QQKYK
-656 FDKSNSL
+656 FDKSNNL

-669 NPLDSEEIEDIIKKL
+669 NPLESEEIEEIIKQL
-684 EPKLTISAKKNDKK
+684 EPKLTIFAKKNDKK
-698 RITNSDKLFYKQN
+698 RITNSDKLFYK

>member
-8 IGLKKKSIK
+8 ISLKKKSVM
-17 NDLEIDLEENLNI
+17 NDLEIDLDDNLNI
-30 NNEIVKTSNKVL
+30 NKEIIKTSNKVL

-48 RINTDSNTINKN
+48 RINTDSNKIINN
-60 NANLRGTVH
+60 NSNLRGTIH
-69 FKNIKEN
+69 FKDIKEN
-76 KVFSDKQTYTKK
+76 KVFSDKQIYTKK

-118 NKKIMNH
+118 NKKTMNH
-125 SFSIRNLNVNK
+125 SFNIRNLNVNK
-136 LIKKTNNYI
+136 LIKKNYNYI
-145 TYDDLYFEDDMFIPE
+145 TYDDFYFEDDMFIPE

-180 DNDYNEDIIDFSKRS
+180 ENDYNEDIIDFSKRS
-195 NSINYKIDN
+195 NSISHKIDN

-211 YFSNKEKQ
+211 YFSNKEKK
-219 IDKKPSELKIDDLF
+219 IDKKSSELKIDDLF
-233 FEEKEIKGKN
+233 FEENEIKGKN
-243 ILFLDSQRNS
+243 ILFLDNQRNS
-253 NNTLNTLRTNS
+253 NNIHRNNS
-264 ISKNDSNEPSISFIS
+264 ITKTDSNESNISFIS
-279 INLLIKKIA
+279 INLFIKKIA
-288 LENFRN
+288 FENFRN

-311 PLNKLI
+311 PINKLI
-317 KKLISAI
+317 KKLISAF
-324 NFYKKLNKNS
+324 NFYRKLNKNS
-334 TELVLLLDEIILEN
+334 TELILLLDEIILEN

-356 SLIEQIKSFYNQIIN
+356 SLIEQIKNFYSQVIN

-378 IKEHI
+378 VKEHI
-383 KTINSLLL
+383 KTINSFLL
-391 NKDFEVHKKKNNNN
+391 NKDFEVNKKKNSNNISFNNN
-405 TSFNKNKNTISEKKH
+405 RNTIIDKRY
-420 TLGAKSKSFYLHK
+420 TLGVKSKSFFGYK
-433 KCNKEIKEKS
+433 KSNKEIKEKS

-507 LVLFIIEDICSYD
+507 LVLFIVEDICSYD
-520 RKSERVEVIEKWLKV
+520 HKSERVEAIEKWLKV
-535 AFVCLEMKNFNDLI
+535 AFACLEMKNFNDLI

-571 KKTLNYIDKLKKF
+571 KKTLNYIEKLKKF

-601 KGKPHVPYLGILLKE
+601 KGKAHVPYLGILLKE

-638 KLNHTI
+638 KLNQAI
-644 NHFFEFT
+644 SHFFEFRH
-651 QQKYN
+651 QKYN
-656 FDKSNSL
+656 FGKSNNL

-669 NPLDSEEIEDIIKKL
+669 NPLDSEEIEEIIKQL
-684 EPKLTISAKKNDKK
+684 EPKLTVSAKKGDKK
-698 RITNSDKLFYKQN
+698 RITNSDKLFYK

>member
-8 IGLKKKSIK
+8 ISLKKKSVM
-17 NDLEIDLEENLNI
+17 NDLDLDENLNI
-30 NNEIVKTSNKVL
+30 NKEIIKTSNKVF

-48 RINTDSNTINKN
+48 RINTDSNKIIKN
-60 NANLRGTVH
+60 NSNLRGTIH
-69 FKNIKEN
+69 FKDIKEN
-76 KVFSDKQTYTKK
+76 KVFSDKQIYTKK

-118 NKKIMNH
+118 NKKTMNH
-125 SFSIRNLNVNK
+125 SFNIRNLNVNK
-136 LIKKTNNYI
+136 LIKKNYNYI
-145 TYDDLYFEDDMFIPE
+145 TYDDFYFEDDMFIPE

-180 DNDYNEDIIDFSKRS
+180 ENDYNEDIIDFSKRS
-195 NSINYKIDN
+195 NSISYKIDN

-211 YFSNKEKQ
+211 YFSNKEKK
-219 IDKKPSELKIDDLF
+219 IDKKSSELKIDDLF
-233 FEEKEIKGKN
+233 FEENEIKGKN
-243 ILFLDSQRNS
+243 ILFLDNQRNS
-253 NNTLNTLRTNS
+253 NNIHRNNS
-264 ISKNDSNEPSISFIS
+264 ITKTDSNESNISFIS
-279 INLLIKKIA
+279 INLFIKKIA
-288 LENFRN
+288 FENFRN

-311 PLNKLI
+311 PINKLI
-317 KKLISAI
+317 KKLISAF
-324 NFYKKLNKNS
+324 NFYRKLNKNS
-334 TELVLLLDEIILEN
+334 TELILLLDEIILEN

-356 SLIEQIKSFYNQIIN
+356 SLIEQIKNFYSQVIN

-378 IKEHI
+378 VKEHI
-383 KTINSLLL
+383 KTINSFLL
-391 NKDFEVHKKKNNNN
+391 NKDFEVNKKKNSNNISFNNN
-405 TSFNKNKNTISEKKH
+405 RNTIIDKRY
-420 TLGAKSKSFYLHK
+420 TLGVKSKSFFGYK
-433 KCNKEIKEKS
+433 KSNKEIKEKS

-507 LVLFIIEDICSYD
+507 LVLFIVEDICSYD
-520 RKSERVEVIEKWLKV
+520 HKSERVEAIEKWLKV
-535 AFVCLEMKNFNDLI
+535 AFACLEMKNFNDLI

-571 KKTLNYIDKLKKF
+571 KKTLNYIEKLKKF

-601 KGKPHVPYLGILLKE
+601 KGKAHVPYLGILLKE

-638 KLNHTI
+638 KLNQAI
-644 NHFFEFT
+644 SHFFEFRH
-651 QQKYN
+651 QKYN
-656 FDKSNSL
+656 FGKSNNL

-669 NPLDSEEIEDIIKKL
+669 NPLDSEEIEEIIKQL
-684 EPKLTISAKKNDKK
+684 EPKLMVSAKKGDKK
-698 RITNSDKLFYKQN
+698 RITNSDKLFYK

>member
-8 IGLKKKSIK
+8 ISLKKKSVI
-17 NDLEIDLEENLNI
+17 NDFEIDLDENLNI
-30 NNEIVKTSNKVL
+30 NKEIIKTSNKVL

-48 RINTDSNTINKN
+48 KINTDSNKIIKN
-60 NANLRGTVH
+60 NSNLRGTLSL
-69 FKNIKEN
+69 KEIKEN
-76 KVFSDKQTYTKK
+76 KVFSDKQLYTKK

-112 TALNTN
+112 TSLNMN
-118 NKKIMNH
+118 NKKTMNH

-136 LIKKTNNYI
+136 IIKNTNNYI
-145 TYDDLYFEDDMFIPE
+145 TYDDFYFEDDMFIPE

-180 DNDYNEDIIDFSKRS
+180 ENDYNEDIIDFTKRS
-195 NSINYKIDN
+195 NSISHKIDN

-211 YFSNKEKQ
+211 YFSNKETK
-219 IDKKPSELKIDDLF
+219 IDKQSSDLKIDELF
-233 FEEKEIKGKN
+233 FEENEIKGKN
-243 ILFLDSQRNS
+243 ILFLDNQKNTNNIYRN
-253 NNTLNTLRTNS
+253 NS
-264 ISKNDSNEPSISFIS
+264 ITKNDSNESNISFIS
-279 INLLIKKIA
+279 INLFIKKIA
-288 LENFRN
+288 FENFRN
-294 NYPDVMKCFMQ
+294 NYPDIMKCFMQ

-317 KKLISAI
+317 KKLISAF

-334 TELVLLLDEIILEN
+334 TELVLLLDELVLEN

-356 SLIEQIKSFYNQIIN
+356 SLKEQIKNFYSQIIN

-378 IKEHI
+378 IIEHI

-391 NKDFEVHKKKNNNN
+391 NKDFEVNKKKNNNN
-405 TSFNKNKNTISEKKH
+405 TSFNKNRNTIIDKIH
-420 TLGAKSKSFYLHK
+420 TLGAKSKSFYGHK
-433 KCNKEIKEKS
+433 KSNKEIKEKS
-443 RKHNYNYFYIFD
+443 RKHNYKYFYIFD

-476 PIDEFFNKKFCS
+476 PKEEFFNKKFCS

-495 PNIIKITNRASK
+495 PNIIKISNRASK

-520 RKSERVEVIEKWLKV
+520 HKSERVDAIEKWLRV
-535 AFVCLEMKNFNDLI
+535 AFVCMEMKNFNDLI

-601 KGKPHVPYLGILLKE
+601 KGKAHVPYLGILLKE
-616 IMGIEELKYII
+616 IMGIEEMKYII

-638 KLNHTI
+638 KLNQAI
-644 NHFFEFT
+644 CHFFEFK

-656 FDKSNSL
+656 FDKSNNL

-669 NPLDSEEIEDIIKKL
+669 NPLDSEEIEDIIKQL
-684 EPKLTISAKKNDKK
+684 EPKLTISAKKNDRK
-698 RITNSDKLFYKQN
+698 RLTNSDKLFYK

>member
-8 IGLKKKSIK
+8 ISLKKKSVM
-17 NDLEIDLEENLNI
+17 NDLDLDENLNI
-30 NNEIVKTSNKVL
+30 NKEIIKTSNKVL

-48 RINTDSNTINKN
+48 RINTDSNKIINN
-60 NANLRGTVH
+60 NSNLRGTIH
-69 FKNIKEN
+69 FKDIKEN
-76 KVFSDKQTYTKK
+76 KVFSDKQIYTKK

-118 NKKIMNH
+118 NKKTMNH
-125 SFSIRNLNVNK
+125 SFNIRNLNVNK
-136 LIKKTNNYI
+136 LIKKNYNYI
-145 TYDDLYFEDDMFIPE
+145 TYDDFYFEDDMFIPE

-180 DNDYNEDIIDFSKRS
+180 ENDYNEDIIDFSKRS
-195 NSINYKIDN
+195 NSISHKIDN

-211 YFSNKEKQ
+211 YFSNKEKK
-219 IDKKPSELKIDDLF
+219 IDKKSSELKIDDLF
-233 FEEKEIKGKN
+233 FEENEIKGKN
-243 ILFLDSQRNS
+243 ILFLDNQRNS
-253 NNTLNTLRTNS
+253 NNIHRNNS
-264 ISKNDSNEPSISFIS
+264 ITKTDSNESNISFIS
-279 INLLIKKIA
+279 INLFIKKIA
-288 LENFRN
+288 FENFRN
-294 NYPDVMKCFMQ
+294 NYPEVMKCFMQ

-311 PLNKLI
+311 PINKLI
-317 KKLISAI
+317 KKLISAF
-324 NFYKKLNKNS
+324 NFYRKLNKNS
-334 TELVLLLDEIILEN
+334 TELILLLDEIILEN

-356 SLIEQIKSFYNQIIN
+356 SLIEQIKNFYSQVIN

-378 IKEHI
+378 VKEHI
-383 KTINSLLL
+383 KTINSFLL
-391 NKDFEVHKKKNNNN
+391 NKDFEVNKKKISNNISFNNNR
-405 TSFNKNKNTISEKKH
+405 NTIIDKRY
-420 TLGAKSKSFYLHK
+420 TLGVKSKSFFGYK
-433 KCNKEIKEKS
+433 KSNKEIKEKS

-520 RKSERVEVIEKWLKV
+520 HKSERVEAIEKWLKV
-535 AFVCLEMKNFNDLI
+535 AFACLEMKNFNDLI

-571 KKTLNYIDKLKKF
+571 KKTLNYIEKLKKF

-601 KGKPHVPYLGILLKE
+601 KGKAHVPYLGILLKE

-638 KLNHTI
+638 KLNQAI
-644 NHFFEFT
+644 SHFFEFRH
-651 QQKYN
+651 QKYN
-656 FDKSNSL
+656 FGKSNNL

-669 NPLDSEEIEDIIKKL
+669 NPLDSEEIEEIIKQL
-684 EPKLTISAKKNDKK
+684 EPKLTVSAKKGDKK
-698 RITNSDKLFYKQN
+698 RITNSDKLFYK

>member
-8 IGLKKKSIK
+8 ISLKKKSVM
-17 NDLEIDLEENLNI
+17 NDLDLDENLNI
-30 NNEIVKTSNKVL
+30 NKEIIKTSNKVL

-48 RINTDSNTINKN
+48 RINTDSNKIIKN
-60 NANLRGTVH
+60 NSNLRGTIN
-69 FKNIKEN
+69 FKDIKEN
-76 KVFSDKQTYTKK
+76 KVFSDKQIYTKK

-118 NKKIMNH
+118 NKKTMNH
-125 SFSIRNLNVNK
+125 SFNIRNLNVNK
-136 LIKKTNNYI
+136 LIKKNYNYI
-145 TYDDLYFEDDMFIPE
+145 TYDDFYFEDDMFIPE

-180 DNDYNEDIIDFSKRS
+180 ENDYNEDIIDFSKRS
-195 NSINYKIDN
+195 NSISHKIDN

-211 YFSNKEKQ
+211 YFSNKEKK
-219 IDKKPSELKIDDLF
+219 IDKKSSELKIDDLF
-233 FEEKEIKGKN
+233 FEENEIKGKN
-243 ILFLDSQRNS
+243 ILFLDNQRNS
-253 NNTLNTLRTNS
+253 NNIHRNNS
-264 ISKNDSNEPSISFIS
+264 ITKTDSNESNISFIS
-279 INLLIKKIA
+279 INLFIKKIA
-288 LENFRN
+288 FENFRN

-311 PLNKLI
+311 PINKLI
-317 KKLISAI
+317 KKLISAF
-324 NFYKKLNKNS
+324 NFYRKLNKNS
-334 TELVLLLDEIILEN
+334 TELILLLDEIILEN

-356 SLIEQIKSFYNQIIN
+356 NLIEQIKNFYSQVIN

-378 IKEHI
+378 VKEHI
-383 KTINSLLL
+383 KTINSFLL
-391 NKDFEVHKKKNNNN
+391 NKDFEVNKKKNSNNISFNNN
-405 TSFNKNKNTISEKKH
+405 RNTIIDKRY
-420 TLGAKSKSFYLHK
+420 TLGVKSKSFFGYK
-433 KCNKEIKEKS
+433 KSNKEIKEKS

-507 LVLFIIEDICSYD
+507 LVLFIVEDICSYD
-520 RKSERVEVIEKWLKV
+520 HKSERVEAIEKWLKV
-535 AFVCLEMKNFNDLI
+535 AFACLEMKNFNDLI

-571 KKTLNYIDKLKKF
+571 KKTLNYIEKLKKF

-601 KGKPHVPYLGILLKE
+601 KGKAHVPYLGILLKE

-638 KLNHTI
+638 KLNQAI
-644 NHFFEFT
+644 SHFFEFRH
-651 QQKYN
+651 QKYN
-656 FDKSNSL
+656 FGKSNNL

-669 NPLDSEEIEDIIKKL
+669 NPLDSEEIEEIIKQL
-684 EPKLTISAKKNDKK
+684 EPKLTVSSKKGDKK
-698 RITNSDKLFYKQN
+698 RITNSDKLFYK